1 MKKIIMLLLSIS
13 FFMISVLPFSSI
25 PNSQAAAKKIVL
37 IELFTA
43 EWCGYCPDANQ
54 RLDKWYADTMGK
66 EFIYIK
72 EHISDDL
79 MNDFTRNRA
88 TNFGVTGIP
97 STFMDGEKFTI
108 SNESDSKARLG
119 RHASMGT
126 DTSIKLEG
134 KIEGSKVV
142 ITADYSEAPSGSE
155 LNIVLTEDFTYF
167 PCSNGEKFHRF
178 LARDGKV
185 LSTSGSGKETVEFA
199 IQPNWTKEFL
209 NCIAF
214 IGTKSIV
221 FNAQFNS
228 LNNPKLS
235 NTKDLISILPNELTY
250 DTVKIDQ
257 SLESEIKL
265 TNSGKMAG
273 KATLSCKD
281 AFIELSETS
290 VEVKPL
296 TQQKIPFQINPE
308 KLQPGKYMSKIEV
321 KTSLITK
328 IIPVEFTILPKP
340 KLFVSTRSLDFGTMP
355 EGEKESKKV
364 DIKNMEIGPI
374 DVSMSCKAKWIQFSK
389 RSFVANSEA
398 ITITCNTRG
407 LESGEYDDEI
417 KITSDGGNET
427 ISVHVT
433 VVAPKVII
441 NPSDMSFGKYY
452 LGRDL
457 PAPKTFTLHNEGQ
470 ADASVEV
477 KQIPEFVQVDC
488 KTEFTL
494 KTGQEQVVQMSLLVD
509 KLSKMGSYSEKLVL
523 DYGTDKIEMLVTVL
537 VEEAP
542 PQLQVQFNDQDVEK
556 IELEIPLGKKEEVGF
571 VTKNIGSG
579 KLEAM
584 IGIKPATPGVTVNTS
599 KYSLLANGKKTV
611 VVEIDTTKMKA
622 GSYAFALEIKT
633 NGGDQTIP
641 FTLKIIRDEIVIKLQ
656 IGSKKAIISD
666 SEVLMEAAPFIDKAS
681 GRTLIPIRIIVEAI
695 DGKIEWDAKTSKV
708 TITKD
713 TTKIELWIG
722 KPIANVNGI
731 PTPIDMQAPKLSPMI
746 VNGRTFLPLRFVSE
760 NLGAEVEWDGTTQT
774 ITITY

>member
-1 MKKIIMLLLSIS
+1 MKKIISLLFSIG
-13 FFMISVLPFSSI
+13 FLMVSVVPFSAI
-25 PNSQAAAKKIVL
+25 PNTQAAAKKVVL

-66 EFIYIK
+66 DFIYIK

-79 MNDFTRNRA
+79 ENNFTRTRA
-88 TNFGVTGIP
+88 TNYGVTGIP

-119 RHASMGT
+119 RHAAMGT
-126 DTSIKLEG
+126 DASIKLEG
-134 KIEGSKVV
+134 KIEGSKAI
-142 ITADYSEAPSGSE
+142 ITADYSGAPSGSE
-155 LNIVLTEDFTYF
+155 LNIVLTEDFSYF

-185 LSTSGSGKETVEFA
+185 ISTNDSGKETVEFT

-221 FNAQFNS
+221 FNAQFHS

-235 NTKDLISILPNELTY
+235 NTKDLISILPNELTV
-250 DTVKIDQ
+250 DTVKVDQ

-265 TNSGKMAG
+265 TNAGKIAG

-281 AFIELSETS
+281 SFIELSEAS

-296 TQQKIPFQINPE
+296 TQMKVPFQINPGS
-308 KLQPGKYMSKIEV
+308 LQPGKYMSKIEV

-340 KLFVSTRSLDFGTMP
+340 KLFVSTKSLDFGTMP
-355 EGEKESKKV
+355 EGEKDTKKV
-364 DIKNMEIGPI
+364 DIKNMEVGPI
-374 DVSMSCKAKWIQFSK
+374 DVNMTCKAKWIQFSK
-389 RSFVANSEA
+389 RSFVANSES

-417 KITSDGGNET
+417 KITSDGGSDT

-433 VVAPKVII
+433 VVAPKVIMT
-441 NPSDMSFGKYY
+441 PSDFDFGKYY
-452 LGRDL
+452 LGKDL
-457 PAPKTFTLHNEGQ
+457 PTPKTFALNNEGQ
-470 ADASVEV
+470 ADAVIEV
-477 KQIPEFVQVDC
+477 KQVPEYVTMDC
-488 KTEFTL
+488 KSEFTL
-494 KTGQEQVVQMSLLVD
+494 KPGQEQNIQMSLVAD
-509 KLSKMGSYSEKLVL
+509 KLSKVGTYSEKLIL
-523 DYGTDKIEMLVTVL
+523 DYGTDKIEVSVTVV

-542 PQLQVQFNDQDVEK
+542 PQLQVQYNDQDVEK
-556 IELEIPLGKKEEVGF
+556 IALEIPLGEKKSIEL
-571 VTKNIGSG
+571 VTKNIGAG
-579 KLEAM
+579 KLEAT
-584 IGIKPATPGVTVNTS
+584 IGIKPATPGITVSTT
-599 KYSLLANGKKTV
+599 KYSLLANGKKTIN
-611 VVEIDTTKMKA
+611 VEIDTTKMKA
-622 GSYAFALEIKT
+622 GICKFSLEVKT
-633 NGGDQTIP
+633 NGGNQVIP
-641 FTLKIIRDEIVIKLQ
+641 FEVNVIRDEIVIKLQ
-656 IGSKKAIISD
+656 IGSKKAIISGN
-666 SEVLMEAAPFIDKAS
+666 EVAMEAAPFIDKTS

-708 TITKD
+708 TIIKD
-713 TTKIELWIG
+713 AIKIELWIG
-722 KPIANVNGI
+722 KPIANVNGV
-731 PTPIDMQAPKLSPMI
+731 PTPIDVQAPKLSPMI

-760 NLGAEVEWDGTTQT
+760 NLGAEVGWDGATQT